1 MDKFAPSFDS
11 TLDPE
16 DWEGIRN
23 LAHRM
28 VDDGIARLKGLRDG
42 PVWQPMPEDMRKGF
56 VGPLPLVPEHLE
68 DVYADVRTKLL
79 PHAMGNVH
87 PRFWAWYMGAG
98 NLTGALGDF
107 LAAIDG
113 SNLGGGDTGAN
124 MVDRQVTDWL
134 RQMMGFPIEASGTLV
149 CGGSM
154 ANIIGLM
161 AARNS
166 MAGIDL
172 HHEGLSDMARP
183 LRFYASDQV
192 HNCHMKAMNLL
203 GLGGK
208 ALCRIP
214 SDADFRMDLPALQV
228 AIAADRAY
236 GLTPACVI
244 ATAGTTNT
252 GSIDDLSALADL
264 CRAEGLWLHVDGCIG
279 ALLRIA
285 PDTQHLVDGIER
297 ADSLALD
304 LHKGLHAPFDVGCAL
319 VRDRKTHRQTFAEA
333 AEYLQTTT
341 RGLAAAEFLHDY
353 TLETSRGFRALKIWM
368 MLRHHGVETFGRI
381 MDQTVAQARYLT
393 TRIMAEPG
401 LTLMAPTATTVVCF
415 RHDPGGMTESDLKA
429 HNTEIML
436 RLQESGVAVVSDTTL
451 RGRHALRLAIC
462 NHRTR
467 TEDLDLLLHEVMR
480 IGRALTESTLAN
492 FTKTQKN
499 KATNKP
505 QNK

>member
-1 MDKFAPSFDS
+1 MDDFAQRIER
-11 TLDPE
+11 TLDPA
-16 DWEGIRN
+16 DWEGIRA

-28 VDDGIARLKGLRDG
+28 VDDGIARLQGLRHG
-42 PVWQPMPEDMRKGF
+42 PVWLPMSQDMRVAF
-56 VGPLPLVPEHLE
+56 SGPVPLGPEPLE
-68 DVYADVRTKLL
+68 DVYADVMARVL
-79 PHAMGNVH
+79 PHAMGNIH

-98 NLTGALGDF
+98 NLTGALADF

-113 SNLGGGDTGAN
+113 SNLGGGDTGAHL
-124 MVDRQVTDWL
+124 VDQQVTDWL
-134 RQMMGFPIEASGTLV
+134 RQMMGFPVEASGTLV
-149 CGGSM
+149 SGGSM

-161 AARNS
+161 AARNA
-166 MAGIDL
+166 MAGVDL
-172 HHEGLSDMARP
+172 HHDGLADMTRP

-203 GLGGK
+203 GLGSK

-214 SDADFRMDLPALQV
+214 SDAGFRMDVPELRA

-279 ALLRIA
+279 ALLRVA
-285 PDTQHLVDGIER
+285 SDNRHLVDGIER

-319 VRDRKTHRQTFAEA
+319 LRDRKTHRQTFAET
-333 AEYLQTTT
+333 AEYLQTKT

-368 MLRHHGVETFGRI
+368 MLRHHGVDAFGRI
-381 MDQTVAQARYLT
+381 MDQTVEQARYLT
-393 TRIMAEPG
+393 NLIMAQPD

-415 RHDPGGMTESDLKA
+415 RHDPGGLNEEDLKA

-436 RLQESGVAVVSDTTL
+436 RLQESGVAVISDTTL
-451 RGRHALRLAIC
+451 RGKHALRVAIC
-462 NHRTR
+462 NHRTQ
-467 TEDLDLLLHEVMR
+467 TEDLDLLVQEVMR
-480 IGRALTESTLAN
+480 IGRSLAALEPEKDLVEL
-492 FTKTQKN
+492 
-499 KATNKP
+499 
-505 QNK
+505 

>member
-1 MDKFAPSFDS
+1 MTDEFAQGTER

-16 DWEGIRN
+16 DWEGMRK

-28 VDDGIARLKGLRDG
+28 VDDGIARLQGLRDG
-42 PVWQPMPEDMRKGF
+42 PVWQPMPQDMRVAF
-56 VGPLPLVPEHLE
+56 DGPVPFGPEPLE
-68 DVYADVRTKLL
+68 DVYADVMAHVM
-79 PHAMGNVH
+79 PHAMGNIH

-124 MVDRQVTDWL
+124 LVDRQVTDWL
-134 RQMMGFPIEASGTLV
+134 RQMMGFPASASGTLV
-149 CGGSM
+149 SGGSM

-161 AARNS
+161 AARNA
-166 MAGIDL
+166 MAGVDL
-172 HHEGLSDMARP
+172 HHAGLTDMTRH

-203 GLGGK
+203 GLGAK
-208 ALCRIP
+208 ALCRIR
-214 SDADFRMDLPALQV
+214 SDANFQMDVPALRA

-252 GSIDDLSALADL
+252 GAIDDLTALADL
-264 CRAEGLWLHVDGCIG
+264 CRDEGLWLHVDGCIG

-285 PDTQHLVDGIER
+285 PENRHLVDGIER
-297 ADSLALD
+297 AESLALD

-319 VRDRKTHRQTFAEA
+319 LRDRRVHRQTFAET

-368 MLRHHGVETFGRI
+368 MLRH
-381 MDQTVAQARYLT
+381 
-393 TRIMAEPG
+393 
-401 LTLMAPTATTVVCF
+401 
-415 RHDPGGMTESDLKA
+415 
-429 HNTEIML
+429 
-436 RLQESGVAVVSDTTL
+436 
-451 RGRHALRLAIC
+451 
-462 NHRTR
+462 
-467 TEDLDLLLHEVMR
+467 
-480 IGRALTESTLAN
+480 
-492 FTKTQKN
+492 
-499 KATNKP
+499 
-505 QNK
+505 

>member
-1 MDKFAPSFDS
+1 MTKDKTHGVDL

-16 DWEGIRN
+16 DWEGMRK
-23 LAHRM
+23 LAHQM
-28 VDDGIARLKGLRDG
+28 VDDSITRLKTLRDS
-42 PVWQPMPEDMRKGF
+42 PVWKPIPPDVRAGFAGPMPTAPE
-56 VGPLPLVPEHLE
+56 PLA
-68 DVYADVRTKLL
+68 DVYADVLSKVM
-79 PHAMGNVH
+79 PHAMGNIH

-98 NLTGALGDF
+98 NLTGALADF

-113 SNLGGGDTGAN
+113 SNLGVGDTGAHL
-124 MVDRQVTDWL
+124 VDRQVTDWL
-134 RQMMGFPIEASGTLV
+134 RQMMGFPDTASGTLV
-149 CGGSM
+149 NGGSM

-161 AARNS
+161 AARNA
-166 MAGIDL
+166 MAGVDL
-172 HHEGLSDMARP
+172 HHDGLADMIRP

-214 SDADFRMDLPALQV
+214 SDADFRIDVPSLRA
-228 AIAADRAY
+228 AIAVDRAY

-252 GSIDDLSALADL
+252 GSIDDLTALADL

-285 PDTQHLVDGIER
+285 PHSRHLVDGIER

-304 LHKGLHAPFDVGCAL
+304 LHKGMHAPFDVGCAL
-319 VRDRKTHRQTFAEA
+319 LRDRRVHRQTFAET

-353 TLETSRGFRALKIWM
+353 SLETSRGFRALKIWM
-368 MLRHHGVETFGRI
+368 MMRHYGVAAFGQI
-381 MDQTVAQARYLT
+381 MDQTVLQARYLT
-393 TRIMAEPG
+393 GRIMAEPD

-415 RHDPGGMTESDLKA
+415 RHDPGYLSELDLKA

-436 RLQESGVAVVSDTTL
+436 RLQESGFAVISDTTL
-451 RGRHALRLAIC
+451 RGKHALRVAIC
-462 NHRTR
+462 NHRTQ
-467 TEDLDLLLHEVMR
+467 TGDLDLFLQELLR
-480 IGRALTESTLAN
+480 IGRALAALDPEKDLAEL
-492 FTKTQKN
+492 
-499 KATNKP
+499 KA
-505 QNK
+505 